1 MKQKKAKITA
11 ISSAGSSTKYCK
23 GVYCIMNP
31 SEKPNEEFDWT
42 SKAQKSRKSKC
53 RLCIR
58 EERRMKRHENRA
70 KAFDAELRFSAIITA
85 HENKRIN

>member
-1 MKQKKAKITA
+1 MTKSDNSSSDKMIQKRKSCEAKKAKITA
-11 ISSAGSSTKYCK
+11 VSSSGSSTKYCK
-23 GVYCIMNP
+23 GVYCIMNL

-58 EERRMKRHENRA
+58 EERRMKRHQ
-70 KAFDAELRFSAIITA
+70 
-85 HENKRIN
+85 